1 MKVKNEFIKI
11 KTGDKKYEFH
21 NLILDNYLTKFV
33 INQITHNASISL
45 DYCLLKFDTPFTNI
59 TEDSQIQCRDFDI
72 CLIPPKV
79 WEQEEGE
86 KQISITYKYINT
98 EMILDYDIGEGIKDF
113 SKFYGRKITA
123 IGFASIFS
131 PVSYIGAILDTN
143 NYEIYFLENQPLEII
158 RKDTISTDA
167 DFVSNSKL
175 IKSPTHLLPQG
186 CEQIIYEPPIEHDEG
201 AFAYFHD
208 RGYGIIYSI
217 GFTSFYPNANT
228 KLEDELI
235 LDQDIQINYD
245 KNVLIL
251 SPLINTE
258 ILTKKL
264 APLTNLA
271 PNSSLS
277 PRAVNYK
284 YCVIKYKVFQEVH
297 SLYDGEIISTETD
310 TGLFYYQ
317 IIPINKFGNLKLEI
331 KYERG

>member
-86 KQISITYKYINT
+86 KQASITYKYINT
-98 EMILDYDIGEGIKDF
+98 EMILDYDIGEGINDF

-123 IGFASIFS
+123 IGFAPTFN
-131 PVSYIGAILDTN
+131 PVTYIGAVLDTN
-143 NYEIYFLENQPLEII
+143 NYEIYFLENQPLEVI
-158 RKDTISTDA
+158 RKDNISTDA

-175 IKSPTHLLPQG
+175 IKSPTHLLPKG
-186 CEQIIYEPPIEHDEG
+186 CEQIIYQPPIEHDEG
-201 AFAYFHD
+201 AFAYFNN

-317 IIPINKFGNLKLEI
+317 ILPINKFGNLKLEI